1 MLERA
6 AHHTQR
12 VNACLFGVA
21 PGRGCRV
28 SPCRVDR
35 ITDHAPRCNRGG
47 VIAHPRVRLVSVVLF
62 LNARMHWTAVNRYP
76 ALWSPDLPRYLSVAR
91 LPSLPRVTIVDAR
104 TCDNVGYWWLPSG
117 NPFFI
122 VWRSLMAATPLLTLQ
137 NVQLAFGHHAL
148 LDHANLTIA
157 PQERIG
163 LIGRNGAGK
172 SSLLKLLDQRSQPDD
187 GLVVNADSLR
197 VATVEQEPTLEA
209 LTVLEVLSAEAGRP
223 DAEDWEREILARKW
237 ADKVGILPETLI
249 DTLSGGMRKRV
260 ALAAALVREPDLLLL
275 DEPTNHLDLD
285 GILWLQKLLLEW
297 RGSVLLI
304 THDRRFLDD
313 VVTRIVEL
321 DRGKLLSFPGNFA
334 QWQFQKEAFLHAEQL
349 ENARFDKLLAQEEVW
364 IRKGVEAR
372 RTRNEGRVRR
382 LEQLRRDRAQRRDQL
397 GRVSLKV
404 DHSSRSGKLVAE
416 LKDVN
421 KGYDDKIV
429 LQNFSTT
436 ILRGDK
442 IGVIGP
448 NGAGKSTLLQ
458 LILGKL
464 EADSGEIKLGTNLQ
478 VAYFDQMREQ
488 LDETAALVDVINPGS
503 EWVEIGQEKKHV
515 MSYLGDFLFAP
526 ARAQSPVSSLSGG
539 ERARLLLARLFARP
553 ANILVLDEPTNDL
566 DIETLELLE
575 VLLQDFSGTV
585 LLVSHDRAFLDN
597 VVTQTIAYEGHGHWG
612 TYVGGYEDW
621 LSQRPKKSTS
631 QSPDKNAS
639 DISPAGKPTA
649 AAPKRKSAR
658 LSSWEEKELA
668 TLPEKIQLLEAQ
680 QSALV
685 TKLASPELYQGDG
698 ETLGQVQADVD
709 GLDGQLRALYERW
722 EALDAK
728 KA

>member
-1 MLERA
+1 
-6 AHHTQR
+6 
-12 VNACLFGVA
+12 
-21 PGRGCRV
+21 
-28 SPCRVDR
+28 
-35 ITDHAPRCNRGG
+35 
-47 VIAHPRVRLVSVVLF
+47 
-62 LNARMHWTAVNRYP
+62 
-76 ALWSPDLPRYLSVAR
+76 
-91 LPSLPRVTIVDAR
+91 
-104 TCDNVGYWWLPSG
+104 
-117 NPFFI
+117 
-122 VWRSLMAATPLLTLQ
+122 MAAAPLLILQ
-137 NVQLAFGHHAL
+137 NIQLAFGHHAL
-148 LDHANLTIA
+148 LDRASLTIGA
-157 PQERIG
+157 NERIG

-187 GLVVNADSLR
+187 GLVITSDGVR
-197 VATVEQEPTLEA
+197 VATVEQEPVLQE
-209 LTVLEVLSAEAGRP
+209 LTVLEVLIATAGNP
-223 DAEDWEREILARKW
+223 GSEDWEREILARKW
-237 ADKVGILPETLI
+237 ADKVGLLPDTSI
-249 DTLSGGMRKRV
+249 ATLSGGMRKRV
-260 ALAAALVREPDLLLL
+260 ALAAALVSEPDLLLL

-285 GILWLQKLLLEW
+285 GILWLEKVLLEW

-321 DRGKLLSFPGNFA
+321 DRGQLLSFPGNFA
-334 QWQFQKEAFLHAEQL
+334 LWQTQKEAWLHAEQL
-349 ENARFDKLLAQEEVW
+349 EHARFDKLLAQEEVW

-416 LKDVN
+416 LKNVS
-421 KGYDDKIV
+421 KCYDERAILKS
-429 LQNFSTT
+429 FSTT

-464 EADSGEIKLGTNLQ
+464 EADTGEIRLGTNLQ
-478 VAYFDQMREQ
+478 MAYFDQMREQ
-488 LDETAALVDVINPGS
+488 LDENAALVDVINPGS

-575 VLLQDFSGTV
+575 TLLQEFSGTV

-597 VVTQTIAYEGHGHWG
+597 VVTQTIAYEGNGKWG

-621 LSQRPKKSTS
+621 LSQKPR
-631 QSPDKNAS
+631 NAS
-639 DISPAGKPTA
+639 TDGGNKSQPPASSDSKTVAGKP
-649 AAPKRKSAR
+649 KRKPPR
-658 LSSWEEKELA
+658 LTSWEEKELQA
-668 TLPEKIQLLEAQ
+668 LPEKIQALEAQ
-680 QSALV
+680 QSELAEQ
-685 TKLASPELYQGDG
+685 LASPDLYQG
-698 ETLGQVQADVD
+698 EAQAVSQVKTRIDVVDQELQAM
-709 GLDGQLRALYERW
+709 YERW
-722 EALDAK
+722 ESLDSK
-728 KA
+728 QSQT

>member
-1 MLERA
+1 
-6 AHHTQR
+6 
-12 VNACLFGVA
+12 
-21 PGRGCRV
+21 
-28 SPCRVDR
+28 
-35 ITDHAPRCNRGG
+35 
-47 VIAHPRVRLVSVVLF
+47 
-62 LNARMHWTAVNRYP
+62 
-76 ALWSPDLPRYLSVAR
+76 
-91 LPSLPRVTIVDAR
+91 
-104 TCDNVGYWWLPSG
+104 
-117 NPFFI
+117 
-122 VWRSLMAATPLLTLQ
+122 MAAAPLLILQ

-148 LDHANLTIA
+148 LDQASLTISA
-157 PQERIG
+157 NERIG

-187 GLVVNADSLR
+187 GSVIKSDGVR
-197 VATVEQEPTLEA
+197 VATVEQEPLLKE
-209 LTVLEVLSAEAGRP
+209 LTVLEILIETAGNP
-223 DAEDWEREILARKW
+223 SSEDWEREVLARKW
-237 ADKVGILPETLI
+237 AEKVGLSPDTSVS
-249 DTLSGGMRKRV
+249 TLSGGMRKRV
-260 ALAAALVREPDLLLL
+260 ALAAALVSEPDLLLL

-285 GILWLQKLLLEW
+285 GILWLEKVLLEW

-334 QWQFQKEAFLHAEQL
+334 LWQTQKEAWLHAEQL

-416 LKDVN
+416 LDDVS
-421 KGYDDKIV
+421 KSYDGRPILKS
-429 LQNFSTT
+429 FSTT

-478 VAYFDQMREQ
+478 IAYFDQMREQ
-488 LDETAALVDVINPGS
+488 LDESAALVDVINPGS

-575 VLLQDFSGTV
+575 TLLQEFAGTV

-597 VVTQTIAYEGHGHWG
+597 VVTQTIAYEGNGHWG

-621 LSQRPKKSTS
+621 LSQRPKSTATGS
-631 QSPDKNAS
+631 ANKDQSTAS
-639 DISPAGKPTA
+639 NSLKAGAVK
-649 AAPKRKSAR
+649 PKRKPPR
-658 LSSWEEKELA
+658 LTSWEEKELKV
-668 TLPEKIQLLEAQ
+668 LPEKIQALESQ
-680 QSALV
+680 QSVLAQ
-685 TKLASPELYQGDG
+685 KLASPDLYQG
-698 ETLGQVQADVD
+698 EAQALSQVQTQIDEVD
-709 GLDGQLRALYERW
+709 KELQALYERW
-722 EALDAK
+722 EALDSKQAQT
-728 KA
+728 

>member
-1 MLERA
+1 
-6 AHHTQR
+6 
-12 VNACLFGVA
+12 
-21 PGRGCRV
+21 
-28 SPCRVDR
+28 
-35 ITDHAPRCNRGG
+35 
-47 VIAHPRVRLVSVVLF
+47 
-62 LNARMHWTAVNRYP
+62 
-76 ALWSPDLPRYLSVAR
+76 
-91 LPSLPRVTIVDAR
+91 
-104 TCDNVGYWWLPSG
+104 
-117 NPFFI
+117 
-122 VWRSLMAATPLLTLQ
+122 MAAAPLIILQ

-148 LDHANLTIA
+148 LDQASLTISA
-157 PQERIG
+157 NERIG

-172 SSLLKLLDQRSQPDD
+172 SSLLRLLDQRSEPDD
-187 GLVVNADSLR
+187 GLVIKSDGVR
-197 VATVEQEPTLEA
+197 VATVEQEPVLA
-209 LTVLEVLSAEAGRP
+209 PLTALEVLIETAGNP
-223 DAEDWEREILARKW
+223 GSEDWEKEVLARKW
-237 ADKVGILPETLI
+237 VDKVGISPDASI
-249 DTLSGGMRKRV
+249 STLSGGMRKRI
-260 ALAAALVREPDLLLL
+260 ALAAALVSEPDLLLL

-285 GILWLQKLLLEW
+285 GILWLEKVLLDW

-321 DRGKLLSFPGNFA
+321 DRGKLLSFPGNFEL
-334 QWQFQKEAFLHAEQL
+334 WQTQKEAWLHSEQL
-349 ENARFDKLLAQEEVW
+349 ENDRFDKLLAQEEVW
-364 IRKGVEAR
+364 IRKGVQAR

-416 LKDVN
+416 LDQVTKTYGTRPIL
-421 KGYDDKIV
+421 KS
-429 LQNFSTT
+429 FTTT

-464 EADSGEIKLGTNLQ
+464 EPDTGEVKLGTNLQ
-478 VAYFDQMREQ
+478 IAYFDQMREQ
-488 LDETAALVDVINPGS
+488 LDEQARLIDVINPGS

-575 VLLQDFSGTV
+575 TLLQEFAGTV

-597 VVTQTIAYEGHGHWG
+597 VVTQTIAYEGNGHWG

-621 LSQRPKKSTS
+621 LSQRPNPSD
-631 QSPDKNAS
+631 DKNQALTNQ
-639 DISPAGKPTA
+639 PAPATSGK
-649 AAPKRKSAR
+649 PKRKAKR
-658 LSSWEEKELA
+658 LTNWEENELRDLPTKIEALETQERQLVEKLSS
-668 TLPEKIQLLEAQ
+668 PD
-680 QSALV
+680 
-685 TKLASPELYQGDG
+685 LYQPDAQGL
-698 ETLGQVQADVD
+698 TQVQAKIDEVNE
-709 GLDGQLRALYERW
+709 QLQALYARW
-722 EALDAK
+722 QLLDNK
-728 KA
+728 QSSD